1 MEYMQ
6 CQSKFY
12 ISVELSIFIKS
23 AKFCS
28 KHFFLSFTKKN
39 VGVEITN
46 SRLHIF
52 GEISGHG
59 LHDGKKF
66 PLLII

>member
-28 KHFFLSFTKKN
+28 KHFFLTFTKKN
-39 VGVEITN
+39 IGVEITN

-52 GEISGHG
+52 GEISEHD
-59 LHDGKKF
+59 LHDGKF